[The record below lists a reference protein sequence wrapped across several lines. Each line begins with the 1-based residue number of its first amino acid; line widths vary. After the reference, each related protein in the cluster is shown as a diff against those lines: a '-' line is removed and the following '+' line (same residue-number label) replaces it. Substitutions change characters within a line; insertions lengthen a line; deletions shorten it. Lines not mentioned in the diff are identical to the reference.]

1 MSTLIV
7 KNLDAPT
14 GESIVAPDLQL
25 PQGSVVQVQQVK
37 LTDNA
42 EVAVSSGEYSNT
54 SGHVEINSNAR
65 LTITPTSATNKL
77 LVQLAAD
84 VKMAAGNSGT
94 WIGIKRDN
102 AYLYT
107 GSRNG
112 SNGTD
117 TEGGSGHD
125 TFLFH
130 YTSDTGANNHSTFSQ
145 QILIDADSTNAT
157 TFSVWLARQGTTGL
171 SQVGSWSPTTLTVW
185 EIAG

>member
-1 MSTLIV
+1 VSTLIV

-14 GESIVAPDLQL
+14 GESIVAPDLTL
-25 PQGSVVQVQQVK
+25 PSGSVVQVKQVK
-37 LTDNA
+37 LTDSN
-42 EVAVSSGEYSNT
+42 EVSVDNGDYSNT
-54 SGHVEINSNAR
+54 SGHVEINPNTR

-77 LVQLAAD
+77 LVQLASD
-84 VKMAAGNSGT
+84 VKMSSGNSGT
-94 WIGIKRDN
+94 WVGVKRDN
-102 AYLYT
+102 SYLYT
-107 GSRNG
+107 GAANG

-125 TFLFH
+125 SFLFH

-157 TFSVWLARQGTTGL
+157 TFSVWLARHGTTGI